1 VPRFIPGFVLA
12 ACLAACGHSET
23 FLPTPPESDGPFDPA
38 PPTRLTYNGAD
49 DFAPVVSAPGEV
61 SYLYRRGTSDHDI
74 CAGILPIA
82 GGHRL
87 IDICAWGDD
96 DLHRADRMAGA
107 VLLDDNQVAWTWH
120 RGGTGNQAPS
130 LGGLY
135 VASRDEPHRIT
146 EKVSLLSRPTGAT
159 DRWDVLISPRRTGPQ
174 EITALAALWYISPTV
189 QFGPVDTVYL
199 GVELARIDL
208 STTPATITVLAPAP
222 DAVDWT
228 IDPADGS
235 LYYHRP
241 FYAPPTEQRL
251 YDVAADTIYRVTG
264 GEATPIWGRPTLPDQ
279 ISARLTGFAVS
290 HGRLFVADVRQVLI
304 VTPTGPQ
311 IETRSTI
318 AEVAGETTIAELARR
333 IDGGR
338 WGPLTIGSDGHNL
351 IAESNAP
358 GGRDLYLV
366 EAQP

>member
-1 VPRFIPGFVLA
+1 MPRFIPGFVLA
-12 ACLAACGHSET
+12 ACLAACSHSET

-38 PPTRLTYNGAD
+38 PPIRLTYNGTD
-49 DFAPVVSAPGEV
+49 DFAPVVSAPGEM
-61 SYLYRRGTSDHDI
+61 SYLYRRGTSDRDI

-120 RGGTGNQAPS
+120 RGGIGNQAPS

-135 VASRDEPHRIT
+135 VAPRNEPHRIT
-146 EKVSLLSRPTGAT
+146 EKLALLGRPAGAT
-159 DRWDVLISPRRTGPQ
+159 DRWDVLISPRRTGPR
-174 EITALAALWYISPTV
+174 EITALAAQWYISPTV

-228 IDPADGS
+228 IDAADGS

-251 YDVAADTIYRVTG
+251 YAVAADTIYRVTG
-264 GEATPIWGRPTLPDQ
+264 GGATPVWGRAPIPGAAD
-279 ISARLTGFAVS
+279 ARLTGFAVS
-290 HGRLFVADVRQVLI
+290 NGRLFVAEYHQVVI
-304 VTPTGPQ
+304 VAPGG
-311 IETRSTI
+311 TRVERGSTI
-318 AEVAGETTIAELARR
+318 AEVTGGTSSELVRR
-333 IDGGR
+333 IDGGE
-338 WGPLTIGSDGHNL
+338 WGPLTIGPDGHHL